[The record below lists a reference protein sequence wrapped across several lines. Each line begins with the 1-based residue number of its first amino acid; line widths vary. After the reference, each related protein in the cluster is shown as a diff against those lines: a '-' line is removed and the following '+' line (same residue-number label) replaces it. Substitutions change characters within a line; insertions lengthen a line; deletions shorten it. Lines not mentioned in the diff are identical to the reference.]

1 MALIINGI
9 TLESSRI
16 PATGTLQN
24 EADLNAEAQR
34 KTLYENIRAYNRL
47 FSGINKISSM
57 YTLLESI

>member
-24 EADLNAEAQR
+24 EADLNVV
-34 KTLYENIRAYNRL
+34 KTNFIYLDRC
-47 FSGINKISSM
+47 
-57 YTLLESI
+57 